1 MDILK
6 RDLAPIPDAAWDEIN
21 DEASD
26 IFKSVLSAR
35 KFVDVDG
42 PKGLDY
48 GAVHTG
54 RIEVASKSNN
64 DDVKFGINQVMP
76 LVENRRYFT
85 LDIWELDNA
94 ARGAED
100 IDLSNMEKAAR
111 EIASFEERSIFY
123 GLEQTDIGG
132 IKHHCEHESVNLP
145 KKSQNLLNTLSG
157 QLTVFARNGIEG
169 PYSLIVNEDVWERLV
184 EQIDGYPLY
193 KQVKNIIGGS
203 IILSPFIEEA
213 FLVSERGGDFRLTI
227 GQDLS
232 IGYSYHNKEEV
243 ELYFTETFT
252 FQCFEPEAVLILT
265 ESEG

>member
-6 RDLAPIPDAAWDEIN
+6 KNLAPIPDAAWDQIYE
-21 DEASD
+21 EASD
-26 IFKSVLSAR
+26 IFESVLSAR

-54 RIEVASKSNN
+54 RIEVASS
-64 DDVKFGINQVMP
+64 DDNGVKYGINRVMP
-76 LVENRRYFT
+76 LVENRRNFT

-100 IDLSNMEKAAR
+100 VDLSNMEKAAQ
-111 EIASFEERSIFY
+111 EIASFEEKSVFY
-123 GLEQTDIGG
+123 GLEKTDIGG
-132 IKHHCEHESVNLP
+132 IKHQCEHESVNLP
-145 KKSQNLLNTLSG
+145 ESSQNLLNTLSA

-169 PYSLIVNEDVWERLV
+169 PYSLIVNENDWERLV

-193 KQVKNIIGGS
+193 KQVKNIIQGS

-213 FLVSERGGDFRLTI
+213 FLVSERGGDFRLTV

-232 IGYSYHNKEEV
+232 IGYSYHDKENV

-252 FQCFEPEAVLILT
+252 FQCFEPQAVVILT
-265 ESEG
+265 KSQ